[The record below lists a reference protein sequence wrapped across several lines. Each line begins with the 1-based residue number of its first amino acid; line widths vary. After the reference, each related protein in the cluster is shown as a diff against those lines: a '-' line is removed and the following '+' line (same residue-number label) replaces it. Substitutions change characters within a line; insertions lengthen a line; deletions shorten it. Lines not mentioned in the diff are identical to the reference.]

1 MLVFQNSGG
10 TAHAEIKGGQ
20 LTAMRQRDEDNK
32 TRVHVAPS
40 YTMASDYRVPTKM
53 ASTSPGRSEGF
64 SNANGTGESYSG
76 VTAV

>member
-1 MLVFQNSGG
+1 MALSVFLES
-10 TAHAEIKGGQ
+10 
-20 LTAMRQRDEDNK
+20 EDGFEGKQGNK
-32 TRVHVAPS
+32 TSVHVAPS

-76 VTAV
+76 VTGV